1 MMALKHPNPDA
12 CIACTTCVV
21 QCPVAQA
28 TTNFLGPRMI
38 GPAYERFR
46 LLGLAEE
53 ESLHYCANCKNC
65 DIACPQG
72 VPVSSLNMMA
82 RAEQC
87 RKKRPPL
94 RDWILGHGELMA
106 RLLRYVPARLKNF
119 GMLNP
124 VTRFALDKLGISAKA
139 PMPAFAEKSFRQQL
153 KKIWQPHTNKYV
165 VLFPGCFLDVYDP
178 QTGLDLVWVLNQAG
192 YHVIVPKEF
201 VCCGLPMVA
210 NGFWDDARANAK
222 KNIAELQ
229 RWRKEGIPVITGC
242 PSCALMFS
250 SDLPEY
256 YPDLM
261 IDGVS
266 TTLLD
271 AQAFLLDC
279 VDKGELRLPEKPWT
293 VPWFLPSSS
302 TMLPAICAPRAMVFP
317 ASICSAPCP
326 ACMSATLMPAAAAS
340 RAAMASK
347 RKNTLSACRW
357 GPPFSMPCAK
367 VRRLWR
373 RRNAAPAVSRSNTA
387 PARTVCTLF
396 PCCGAGWK
404 PPASFRPPTL
414 R

>member
-72 VPVSSLNMMA
+72 VPISSLNMMA

-106 RLLRYVPARLKNF
+106 KLLRYVPAKLKNF

-165 VLFPGCFLDVYDP
+165 VLFPGCYL
-178 QTGLDLVWVLNQAG
+178 
-192 YHVIVPKEF
+192 
-201 VCCGLPMVA
+201 CG
-210 NGFWDDARANAK
+210 
-222 KNIAELQ
+222 
-229 RWRKEGIPVITGC
+229 C
-242 PSCALMFS
+242 
-250 SDLPEY
+250 
-256 YPDLM
+256 
-261 IDGVS
+261 
-266 TTLLD
+266 
-271 AQAFLLDC
+271 
-279 VDKGELRLPEKPWT
+279 
-293 VPWFLPSSS
+293 
-302 TMLPAICAPRAMVFP
+302 
-317 ASICSAPCP
+317 
-326 ACMSATLMPAAAAS
+326 
-340 RAAMASK
+340 
-347 RKNTLSACRW
+347 
-357 GPPFSMPCAK
+357 
-367 VRRLWR
+367 
-373 RRNAAPAVSRSNTA
+373 
-387 PARTVCTLF
+387 
-396 PCCGAGWK
+396 
-404 PPASFRPPTL
+404 
-414 R
+414 

>member
-28 TTNFLGPRMI
+28 TTNFPGPRMI

-72 VPVSSLNMMA
+72 VPISSLNMMA

-106 RLLRYVPARLKNF
+106 KLLRYVPAKLKNF

-165 VLFPGCFLDVYDP
+165 VLFPGCYLDVYDP

-192 YHVIVPKEF
+192 YHVIVPEEF

-279 VDKGELRLPEKPWT
+279 VDKGELRLPEKLWT

-302 TMLPAICAPRAMVFP
+302 ITPPAICVPRATACP
-317 ASICSAPCP
+317 ASTCSALCP
-326 ACMSATLMPAAAAS
+326 ACMSAMPMPDAAGF
-340 RAAMASK
+340 RAAMVSK
-347 RKNTLSACRW
+347 RKSIPSACRW
-357 GPPFSMPCAK
+357 APPSLMPYAK
-367 VRRLWR
+367 VRL
-373 RRNAAPAVSRSNTA
+373 P
-387 PARTVCTLF
+387 
-396 PCCGAGWK
+396 
-404 PPASFRPPTL
+404 
-414 R
+414 

>member
-72 VPVSSLNMMA
+72 VPISSLNMMA

-106 RLLRYVPARLKNF
+106 KLLRYVPAKLKNF

-165 VLFPGCFLDVYDP
+165 VLFPGCYLDVYDP

-192 YHVIVPKEF
+192 YHVIVPEEF
-201 VCCGLPMVA
+201 VCSG
-210 NGFWDDARANAK
+210 R
-222 KNIAELQ
+222 
-229 RWRKEGIPVITGC
+229 
-242 PSCALMFS
+242 
-250 SDLPEY
+250 
-256 YPDLM
+256 
-261 IDGVS
+261 
-266 TTLLD
+266 
-271 AQAFLLDC
+271 
-279 VDKGELRLPEKPWT
+279 
-293 VPWFLPSSS
+293 
-302 TMLPAICAPRAMVFP
+302 
-317 ASICSAPCP
+317 
-326 ACMSATLMPAAAAS
+326 PAA
-340 RAAMASK
+340 
-347 RKNTLSACRW
+347 
-357 GPPFSMPCAK
+357 
-367 VRRLWR
+367 
-373 RRNAAPAVSRSNTA
+373 
-387 PARTVCTLF
+387 LF
-396 PCCGAGWK
+396 PCDFL
-404 PPASFRPPTL
+404 PDLRRTL
-414 R
+414 

>member
-72 VPVSSLNMMA
+72 VPISSLNMMA

-106 RLLRYVPARLKNF
+106 KLLRYVPAKLKNF

-165 VLFPGCFLDVYDP
+165 VLFPGCYLDVYDP

-192 YHVIVPKEF
+192 YHVIVPEEF

-279 VDKGELRLPEKPWT
+279 VDKGELRLPEKT
-293 VPWFLPSSS
+293 VDSSVVPSE
-302 TMLPAICAPRAMVFP
+302 LIYH
-317 ASICSAPCP
+317 APCH
-326 ACMSATLMPAAAAS
+326 L
-340 RAAMASK
+340 RAQGNGLPGLDLLRSLPGMHVSNADAGCCG
-347 RKNTLSACRW
+347 LSAVD
-357 GPPFSMPCAK
+357 GA
-367 VRRLWR
+367 RR
-373 RRNAAPAVSRSNTA
+373 VSSQVDI
-387 PARTVCTLF
+387 PY
-396 PCCGAGWK
+396 
-404 PPASFRPPTL
+404 
-414 R
+414 

>member
-72 VPVSSLNMMA
+72 VP

-106 RLLRYVPARLKNF
+106 KLLRYVPAKLKNF

-165 VLFPGCFLDVYDP
+165 VLFPGCYLDVYDP

-279 VDKGELRLPEKPWT
+279 VEKGELRLPEKT
-293 VPWFLPSSS
+293 VDSSEVPSE
-302 TMLPAICAPRAMVFP
+302 LIYH
-317 ASICSAPCP
+317 APCHLRAQGNGLPGLDLLRALPGMHVSNADAGCCGISGSYGFKKEKYPIGMQMGSALFDAVRKSP
-326 ACMSATLMPAAAAS
+326 APVAAS
-340 RAAMASK
+340 ECGTCRVQIKHGSGKDCMHPVSVLRRWLEAA
-347 RKNTLSACRW
+347 R
-357 GPPFSMPCAK
+357 
-367 VRRLWR
+367 
-373 RRNAAPAVSRSNTA
+373 
-387 PARTVCTLF
+387 
-396 PCCGAGWK
+396 
-404 PPASFRPPTL
+404 
-414 R
+414 

>member
-1 MMALKHPNPDA
+1 
-12 CIACTTCVV
+12 
-21 QCPVAQA
+21 
-28 TTNFLGPRMI
+28 
-38 GPAYERFR
+38 
-46 LLGLAEE
+46 
-53 ESLHYCANCKNC
+53 
-65 DIACPQG
+65 
-72 VPVSSLNMMA
+72 
-82 RAEQC
+82 
-87 RKKRPPL
+87 
-94 RDWILGHGELMA
+94 
-106 RLLRYVPARLKNF
+106 
-119 GMLNP
+119 MLNP

-279 VDKGELRLPEKPWT
+279 VDKGELRLPEKNRGQ
-293 VPWFLPSSS
+293 FRGSFRAHLPCSLPFARPGQWSSRPRS
-302 TMLPAICAPRAMVFP
+302 LRALPGMHVRNADAGCCGISGSYGFKKEKYAIGMQV
-317 ASICSAPCP
+317 
-326 ACMSATLMPAAAAS
+326 
-340 RAAMASK
+340 
-347 RKNTLSACRW
+347 

-367 VRRLWR
+367 ARPLWR

>member
-279 VDKGELRLPEKPWT
+279 VDKGELRLPEKT
-293 VPWFLPSSS
+293 VDSSVVPSE
-302 TMLPAICAPRAMVFP
+302 LIYH
-317 ASICSAPCP
+317 APCH
-326 ACMSATLMPAAAAS
+326 L
-340 RAAMASK
+340 RAQGNGLPGLDLLRALPGMH
-347 RKNTLSACRW
+347 
-357 GPPFSMPCAK
+357 
-367 VRRLWR
+367 V
-373 RRNAAPAVSRSNTA
+373 RNADAG
-387 PARTVCTLF
+387 
-396 PCCGAGWK
+396 CCGISGSYGFK
-404 PPASFRPPTL
+404 KEK
-414 R
+414 

>member
-106 RLLRYVPARLKNF
+106 KLLRYVPAKLKNF

-165 VLFPGCFLDVYDP
+165 VLFPGCYLDVYAP

-279 VDKGELRLPEKPWT
+279 VEKGELRLPEKT
-293 VPWFLPSSS
+293 VDSSEVPSE
-302 TMLPAICAPRAMVFP
+302 LI
-317 ASICSAPCP
+317 
-326 ACMSATLMPAAAAS
+326 
-340 RAAMASK
+340 
-347 RKNTLSACRW
+347 
-357 GPPFSMPCAK
+357 
-367 VRRLWR
+367 
-373 RRNAAPAVSRSNTA
+373 RS
-387 PARTVCTLF
+387 
-396 PCCGAGWK
+396 G
-404 PPASFRPPTL
+404 
-414 R
+414 